1 MIKEIQ
7 PKSKLAINLNQGGQ
21 LNSRF
26 ATTPESN
33 MQQSAGIRPGSSNNH
48 DQLKQGKAI
57 GLNRDAVKKIL
68 KFEKVIKKFCDQ
80 IGVDKQAFISVLF
93 PEKVEATKE

>member
-1 MIKEIQ
+1 M
-7 PKSKLAINLNQGGQ
+7 
-21 LNSRF
+21 
-26 ATTPESN
+26 
-33 MQQSAGIRPGSSNNH
+33 
-48 DQLKQGKAI
+48 KQGKAM